1 MAIELVST
9 IKQKNNGQFPIAEA
23 NDIKG
28 GYYSVASIE
37 ERDNIPLVRRM
48 AGMLCYVLGDKIY
61 KLNDDLETWEEFT
74 VSGTANSNGI
84 FIGTTPPP
92 DDAPDIALWIDT
104 SDEVVDENIP
114 SDILT
119 QLSATIEALNNR
131 ILSLEEEVVRLRVII
146 ESGSTG
152 GGETPTPPTIEGVE
166 LTLEDGS
173 IMTFED
179 DTIMLF

>member
-37 ERDNIPLVRRM
+37 ERDNIPLVRRT

-61 KLNDDLETWEEFT
+61 KLNDDLEIWEEFT
-74 VSGTANSNGI
+74 VSGSANSNGI

-146 ESGSTG
+146 ESGNT
-152 GGETPTPPTIEGVE
+152 GGETPTPPPTIEGVE

>member
-37 ERDNIPLVRRM
+37 ERDNIPLVRRT

-61 KLNDDLETWEEFT
+61 KLNDDLEIWEEFT
-74 VSGTANSNGI
+74 VSESANSNGI
-84 FIGTTPPP
+84 FLGTTPPP
-92 DDAPDIALWIDT
+92 DDAPNIALWIDA
-104 SDEVVDENIP
+104 SDGIIDENIP

-131 ILSLEEEVVRLRVII
+131 ILSLEEEVVRLRVIV
-146 ESGSTG
+146 ELGNTG
-152 GGETPTPPTIEGVE
+152 GDTPTPPTIEGVE

>member
-37 ERDNIPLVRRM
+37 ERVNIPLVRRM

-74 VSGTANSNGI
+74 VSGGVNSNGI

-92 DDAPDIALWIDT
+92 DDAPNITLWIDT
-104 SDEVVDENIP
+104 SDEVIEENIP

-119 QLSATIEALNNR
+119 QLSTTIEALNNR

-146 ESGSTG
+146 ESGATG
-152 GGETPTPPTIEGVE
+152 GDTPTPPTIEGVE

-173 IMTFED
+173 VMTFED

>member
-37 ERDNIPLVRRM
+37 ERDNIPLVRRT

-61 KLNDDLETWEEFT
+61 KLNDDLEIWEEFT
-74 VSGTANSNGI
+74 VSGSANSNGI

-104 SDEVVDENIP
+104 SDEVIDENIP

-131 ILSLEEEVVRLRVII
+131 ILSLEEEVVRLRVIV
-146 ESGSTG
+146 ESGTTG
-152 GGETPTPPTIEGVE
+152 GDTPTPPTIEGVE

>member
-74 VSGTANSNGI
+74 VSGGVNSNGI

-92 DDAPDIALWIDT
+92 DDAPNITLWIDT
-104 SDEVVDENIP
+104 SDEVIEENIP

-119 QLSATIEALNNR
+119 QLSTTIEALNNR
-131 ILSLEEEVVRLRVII
+131 ILSLEEEVVRLKVIV
-146 ESGSTG
+146 ESGGTG
-152 GGETPTPPTIEGVE
+152 GDIPTPPTIEGVE

>member
-9 IKQKNNGQFPIAEA
+9 VKPKNNGQFPIAEA

-37 ERDNIPLVRRM
+37 ERDNIPLVRRT

-61 KLNDDLETWEEFT
+61 KLNDDLEIWEEFT

-84 FIGTTPPP
+84 FLGTTPPP
-92 DDAPDIALWIDT
+92 DDAPDIALWIDA
-104 SDEVVDENIP
+104 SDGIIDENIP

-131 ILSLEEEVVRLRVII
+131 ILSLEEEVVRLRII
-146 ESGSTG
+146 VEIGNT

-179 DTIMLF
+179 DTIMIF

>member
-37 ERDNIPLVRRM
+37 ERDNIPLVRKT

-61 KLNDDLETWEEFT
+61 KLNDDLEIWEEFT

-92 DDAPDIALWIDT
+92 DDAPDIALWIDA
-104 SDEVVDENIP
+104 SDGIIDENIP
-114 SDILT
+114 SDILA

-131 ILSLEEEVVRLRVII
+131 ILSLEEEVVRLKVIV
-146 ESGSTG
+146 ESGGTG
-152 GGETPTPPTIEGVE
+152 GDIPTPPTIEGVE